1 MKILLPVDGSALALD
16 AVHHALQLVRN
27 GLNASFVL
35 ANVQE
40 PTYLYEMMLA
50 PNSEVLEGVSGAAGH
65 HALEQAKALLSD
77 AGVPFECEIASGD
90 PAHTLI
96 DIAERFG
103 CDAVIMGARG
113 VGALRGALLG
123 SVSQTVLHDA
133 TVPVTI
139 VRHVEPDPAEDDA
152 MAGAAED

>member
-1 MKILLPVDGSALALD
+1 MKILLPVDGSDPALD
-16 AVHHALQLVRN
+16 AVRHALQLVRN
-27 GLNASFVL
+27 GLQASFVL

-50 PNSEVLEGVSGAAGH
+50 PDADVLERVSGAAGR
-65 HALEQAKALLSD
+65 HALESAEALLQ
-77 AGVPFECEIASGD
+77 AAHVPFEREIGSGE

-96 DIAERFG
+96 DIAERYG

-133 TVPVTI
+133 GIPVTI
-139 VRHVEPDPAEDDA
+139 VKHAEADMQPDNEEEDSD
-152 MAGAAED
+152 GA

>member
-1 MKILLPVDGSALALD
+1 MKILLPVDGSELALD

-27 GLNASFVL
+27 GLSAHFVL

-50 PNSEVLEGVSGAAGH
+50 PNSEVLERVSGAAGS
-65 HALEQAKALLSD
+65 HALERAESLLTE
-77 AGVPFECEIASGD
+77 AGVPFEREIASGD
-90 PAHTLI
+90 PAHTLME
-96 DIAERFG
+96 IAERFG

-139 VRHVEPDPAEDDA
+139 VKHVQPEPVEEASLPGDAED
-152 MAGAAED
+152 